1 MNPTEGLISWH
12 RLALSGVGIHSRPCG
27 LVVIEDLI
35 WDYVIKDYQDP
46 YCDFTCGS
54 AYFAVKCPATLG
66 YQTSSERLVRISL
79 GVIFG

>member
-1 MNPTEGLISWH
+1 MNPTEVRISWH
-12 RLALSGVGIHSRPCG
+12 RLALSKVGIHSRPCG

-35 WDYVIKDYQDP
+35 WDYVIKDYHDP

-54 AYFAVKCPATLG
+54 AYFTVNYPATFS
-66 YQTSSERLVRISL
+66 YQISSERLVRISL